1 MTVSHLYKLVGTS
14 FFEVSLVSHQ
24 VVYVITIAQE
34 PFLEVASKTTVVRC
48 IFTFCHNR
56 AIEHSKEE
64 VLQDKPIVLAF
75 LWIIKQILTVM
86 WIKLLNE
93 VFFDVSFVE
102 ELLRNKML
110 LFEEPHENETC
121 NETDTTFMI
130 KLLVVR
136 IGCKVVRE
144 ACHLY
149 SPGIPVTEFRI
160 ELLSKQVAG
169 EYLHPMFIQFLIVRI
184 CLVADRV

>member
-1 MTVSHLYKLVGTS
+1 MTICHLYELIGTS
-14 FFEVSLVSHQ
+14 FFEVCLVSHQ
-24 VVYVITIAQE
+24 VVHVITIAQE

-48 IFTFCHNR
+48 ILTFCYNR

-75 LWIIKQILTVM
+75 LRIIKQILTVM

-93 VFFDVSFVE
+93 MLFDVSLVE

-110 LFEEPHENETC
+110 LFEEPHENKTC
-121 NETDTTFMI
+121 NETDATFMV

-136 IGCKVVRE
+136 VGCKVVRE

-149 SPGIPVTEFRI
+149 SPGIPVTEF
-160 ELLSKQVAG
+160 
-169 EYLHPMFIQFLIVRI
+169 
-184 CLVADRV
+184 